1 MGLFSQ
7 KPRKPLVCPVCRSE
21 VVTGPSSRTGFA
33 HFATH
38 LEDVRGP
45 GGLLQ
50 LACGCPDAVFDPSG
64 GKLSQDVMSHLSDK
78 HHLKVPVT

>member
-7 KPRKPLVCPVCRSE
+7 KPPKPLVCPVCSAE
-21 VVTGPSSRTGFA
+21 VVTGPSSRTGFV

-38 LEDVRGP
+38 LEDVRGS

-50 LACGCPDAVFDPSG
+50 LACGCSDAVFNPS
-64 GKLSQDVMSHLSDK
+64 GKLSQDVMSHLRDK
-78 HHLKVPVT
+78 HHLKVPVA